1 MPPRRG
7 EPLACDD
14 EALETARPH
23 LRTDHLPAAAWTGRC
38 RYVAADGTPLRGEAS
53 QRLAALAVPMRN
65 LGDRARRRRSLHTAI
80 IPIGSGCAR
89 CARLGVEMMSA
100 NPTMPVTAKSP
111 IRPHQTGH
119 DVYSQRE
126 HRRIEKK

>member
-23 LRTDHLPAAAWTGRC
+23 LRTDHLPPAAWTGRC

-89 CARLGVEMMSA
+89 CARREGRNDERESNYAGHRQITDPAASDWTRCLQSA
-100 NPTMPVTAKSP
+100 RAPS
-111 IRPHQTGH
+111 H
-119 DVYSQRE
+119 
-126 HRRIEKK
+126 

>member
-53 QRLAALAVPMRN
+53 QRLAALAGPMRN

-80 IPIGSGCAR
+80 SRLAAGAR
-89 CARLGVEMMSA
+89 DAQGVGVEMMSA

-119 DVYSQRE
+119 DVYSQRK